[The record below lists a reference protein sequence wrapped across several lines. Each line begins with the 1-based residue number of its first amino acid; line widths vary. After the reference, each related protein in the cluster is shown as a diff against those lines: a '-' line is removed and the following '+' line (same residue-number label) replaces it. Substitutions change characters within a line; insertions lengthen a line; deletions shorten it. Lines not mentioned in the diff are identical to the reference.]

1 MQSHSLGPPDLHQF
15 FVLPKIMKTNPTLT
29 KPSSQ
34 IAGVAGEYFVAA
46 ELSRRGFI
54 ASITMRNSPGIDIL
68 ATNVKASRTV
78 TIQCKTSRSSTKG
91 WLLSEKAEGFSP
103 KNHFYV
109 FVRLGTATNHPTYHI
124 VPSKVVAK
132 YVATRHRAWLKGKKP
147 DGGMRKDSVMR
158 KFRDAENKYL
168 DKWNLL
174 GL

>member
-1 MQSHSLGPPDLHQF
+1 M
-15 FVLPKIMKTNPTLT
+15 

-34 IAGVAGEYFVAA
+34 LAGVAGEYFVAA
-46 ELSRRGFI
+46 ELSRRGYI

-68 ATNVKASRTV
+68 ATNLNAKRAV

-91 WLLSEKAEGFSP
+91 WILSDKAEGFTT

-109 FVRLGTATNHPTYHI
+109 FVRLGAATDRPAYHI
-124 VPSKVVAK
+124 VPSKDVAM

-147 DGGMRKDSVMR
+147 NGGQRKDSAMR
-158 KFRDAENKYL
+158 KFRDEENKYL
-168 DKWNLL
+168 EKWDLL

>member
-1 MQSHSLGPPDLHQF
+1 M
-15 FVLPKIMKTNPTLT
+15 
-29 KPSSQ
+29 KPSPQ
-34 IAGVAGEYFVAA
+34 LTGVAGEYFVAG

-54 ASITMRNSPGIDIL
+54 ASITMRNSPGIDVL
-68 ATNVKASRTV
+68 ATNLKAKKAV

-91 WLLSEKAEGFSP
+91 WILSDKAEVFAP

-109 FVRLGTATNHPTYHI
+109 FVRLGAATDRPAYHI

-147 DGGMRKDSVMR
+147 NGGQRKDSAMR
-158 KFRDAENKYL
+158 KFRDTEDKYL
-168 DKWNLL
+168 EQWDLL

>member
-1 MQSHSLGPPDLHQF
+1 M
-15 FVLPKIMKTNPTLT
+15 

-34 IAGVAGEYFVAA
+34 LAGVAGEYFVAA

-68 ATNVKASRTV
+68 ATDIRAKKAV

-91 WLLSEKAEGFSP
+91 WILSDKAESFTP

-109 FVRLGTATNHPTYHI
+109 FVRLGAATDRPAYHI
-124 VPSKVVAK
+124 VPAK
-132 YVATRHRAWLKGKKP
+132 IVATYVSSRHQAWLKGKEP
-147 DGGMRKDSVMR
+147 NGGKRKDSAMR
-158 KFRDAENKYL
+158 VFIDAEDKYL
-168 DKWNLL
+168 EKWDLL

>member
-1 MQSHSLGPPDLHQF
+1 M
-15 FVLPKIMKTNPTLT
+15 

-34 IAGVAGEYFVAA
+34 LTGVAGEYFVAA

-68 ATNVKASRTV
+68 TTDMRAKRTV

-91 WLLSEKAEGFSP
+91 WILSDKAEGFTP

-109 FVRLGTATNHPTYHI
+109 FVRLGAATNRPAYHI

-132 YVATRHRAWLKGKKP
+132 YVATRHQAWLKGKKP
-147 DGGMRKDSVMR
+147 NGGKRKDSAMR
-158 KFRDAENKYL
+158 KFRDEENKHL
-168 DKWNLL
+168 EKWDFL

>member
-1 MQSHSLGPPDLHQF
+1 
-15 FVLPKIMKTNPTLT
+15 MKS
-29 KPSSQ
+29 SSQ
-34 IAGVAGEYFVAA
+34 LAGVAGEYFVAA
-46 ELSRRGFI
+46 ELSRRGFV

-68 ATNVKASRTV
+68 ATDIKAKETV

-91 WLLSEKAEGFSP
+91 WILSDKAEGFTP

-109 FVRLGTATNHPTYHI
+109 FVRLGEKDGHPSYHI

-147 DGGMRKDSVMR
+147 NGGKRKDSAMR
-158 KFRDAENKYL
+158 KFRDEENNYL
-168 DKWNLL
+168 GKWDLL

>member
-1 MQSHSLGPPDLHQF
+1 M
-15 FVLPKIMKTNPTLT
+15 

-34 IAGVAGEYFVAA
+34 LTGVAGEYFVAA

-68 ATNVKASRTV
+68 ATDIRAKKAV

-91 WLLSEKAEGFSP
+91 WILSDKAESFTP

-109 FVRLGTATNHPTYHI
+109 FVRLGAATDRPAYHI
-124 VPSKVVAK
+124 VPAK
-132 YVATRHRAWLKGKKP
+132 IVATYVSSRHQAWLKGKKP
-147 DGGMRKDSVMR
+147 NGGKRKDSAMR
-158 KFRDAENKYL
+158 KFRDEENKYL
-168 DKWNLL
+168 DKWDLL

>member
-1 MQSHSLGPPDLHQF
+1 M
-15 FVLPKIMKTNPTLT
+15 

-34 IAGVAGEYFVAA
+34 LAGVAGEYFVAA

-68 ATNVKASRTV
+68 ATNLNAKRAV

-91 WLLSEKAEGFSP
+91 WILSDKAEGFTP

-109 FVRLGTATNHPTYHI
+109 FVRLGAANNRPAYHI

-132 YVATRHRAWLKGKKP
+132 YVKTRHQAWLNGKKP
-147 DGGMRKDSVMR
+147 NGGQRKDSAMR
-158 KFRDAENKYL
+158 KFRDEENKYL
-168 DKWNLL
+168 EKWDAL

>member
-1 MQSHSLGPPDLHQF
+1 M
-15 FVLPKIMKTNPTLT
+15 KIN
-29 KPSSQ
+29 SQ
-34 IAGVAGEYFVAA
+34 LAGVSGEYFVAA

-68 ATNVKASRTV
+68 ATNLNAKRAI

-91 WLLSEKAEGFSP
+91 WILSDKAEGFTP

-109 FVRLGTATNHPTYHI
+109 FVRLGEKNDHPSYHI

-147 DGGMRKDSVMR
+147 DGGQRKDSAMR
-158 KFRDAENKYL
+158 KFRDEENKYL
-168 DKWNLL
+168 GRWDLL